1 MNAIAVSVPSSII
14 PARPR
19 ALPHSRH
26 PRARRVARRLAG
38 LLLSA
43 IWSTVLLA
51 TGVLIAVVTA
61 VSLTVAAW
69 IYIR

>member
-1 MNAIAVSVPSSII
+1 MNVIAVSVPSSII

-19 ALPHSRH
+19 ALSHSRH

-43 IWSTVLLA
+43 IWSTVLLT
-51 TGVLIAVVTA
+51 TGVLVAIVTA